1 MEIISWMIEGLEA
14 IESSTKCKRGI
25 GKKFWFYLPDFDLL
39 SSCPKWLSWW
49 SLSCIVSTKLC
60 DLGSGVKQGMAF
72 TILFMFGIDP
82 CCKTKE

>member
-1 MEIISWMIEGLEA
+1 MIEGLRA
-14 IESSTKCKRGI
+14 IEIATERERKVE
-25 GKKFWFYLPDFDLL
+25 KKFRFYLPDFDLL

-60 DLGSGVKQGMAF
+60 DLGSGVKHGMAF